1 VSAAR
6 LSVTPRGAP
15 GPVVVRDR
23 AWLVSDALV
32 VSRLSTHAVL
42 PVRDVA
48 LQRGARAV
56 AFALGLLALPDAGP
70 ASIAAVDLVLDA
82 EQLGERIALPPSAI
96 GEAFRALWVADVL
109 RHGSAPGMARFAD
122 DLVPETSLAY
132 ALRWSVVTERLLDRS
147 GEGSLAAVMLFRLLL
162 DRVSHPHAPAALPAS
177 LVAEQLGLSEDQS
190 RRGMKALLQRELLV
204 EQPHA
209 GRAKQYLL
217 APGVLLGQATEVPAA
232 PVAAP
237 AAVAPMLMM
246 AGAATAP
253 LTGSRHRPPRRH
265 RSRPPAWSRPPPRWP
280 AARSSSSP
288 GSASSC
294 PRRPSCRWRCRGPA
308 WPACGSTPRRAPDRR
323 PRAGSVGRHPAVGR
337 RAGTRASVPG
347 SGGALCRP
355 GPPRGSRALLA
366 AAGHRSAALTPGVR
380 DPVGSALRN
389 VTPRICHGPARWC

>member
-217 APGVLLGQATEVPAA
+217 APGVLVGQPGEGSTA
-232 PVAAP
+232 PSAGP
-237 AAVAPMLMM
+237 LAAVAPTAFAVPGPAPAAM
-246 AGAATAP
+246 AAAGGTAALAAPLGAPVPLVSPAAP
-253 LTGSRHRPPRRH
+253 LTAAAV
-265 RSRPPAWSRPPPRWP
+265 PA
-280 AARSSSSP
+280 
-288 GSASSC
+288 G
-294 PRRPSCRWRCRGPA
+294 
-308 WPACGSTPRRAPDRR
+308 
-323 PRAGSVGRHPAVGR
+323 AVGPILEFAGQR
-337 RAGTRASVPG
+337 IELPAQAELSVAIPGTRVAG
-347 SGGALCRP
+347 MRLD
-355 GPPRGSRALLA
+355 A
-366 AAGHRSAALTPGVR
+366 ATGRLV
-380 DPVGSALRN
+380 VVLE
-389 VTPRICHGPARWC
+389 PAQ

>member
-1 VSAAR
+1 MNALRA
-6 LSVTPRGAP
+6 VTPRGLP

-32 VSRLSTHAVL
+32 VSRLSAHPVL
-42 PVRDVA
+42 PVRDVT

-70 ASIAAVDLVLDA
+70 ASIAAVDLVLDP

-96 GEAFRALWVADVL
+96 AEAFRALWVADVL
-109 RHGSAPGMARFAD
+109 RHGSTPGMARFAD

-162 DRVSHPHAPAALPAS
+162 DRVSHPQAPAALPAS

-217 APGVLLGQATEVPAA
+217 APSVLVGTPVEAPVAVPAAAPMVALAGSSMPGAAIGVPA
-232 PVAAP
+232 PVAA
-237 AAVAPMLMM
+237 AAVAPAPVAAGVP
-246 AGAATAP
+246 AGALGPILEFAGQRIE
-253 LTGSRHRPPRRH
+253 L
-265 RSRPPAWSRPPPRWP
+265 PAQ
-280 AARSSSSP
+280 AEL
-288 GSASSC
+288 
-294 PRRPSCRWRCRGPA
+294 
-308 WPACGSTPRRAPDRR
+308 
-323 PRAGSVGRHPAVGR
+323 SVAVP
-337 RAGTRASVPG
+337 GTRVAGMRLDAATGRLVVVLEP
-347 SGGALCRP
+347 AL
-355 GPPRGSRALLA
+355 
-366 AAGHRSAALTPGVR
+366 
-380 DPVGSALRN
+380 
-389 VTPRICHGPARWC
+389 

>member
-1 VSAAR
+1 VNVAR
-6 LSVTPRGAP
+6 AGVTPRGLP

-23 AWLVSDALV
+23 AWLVSDGLV
-32 VSRLSTHAVL
+32 MSRLTAHPVL

-96 GEAFRALWVADVL
+96 AEAFRALWVADVL

-132 ALRWSVVTERLLDRS
+132 ALRWNVVTERLLDRS

-162 DRVSHPHAPAALPAS
+162 DRVSHPQAPAALPAS

-217 APGVLLGQATEVPAA
+217 APGVLVGVPAEAPAAPPAPVPTAAPLLAVAGSAAPVPVMAAAA

-237 AAVAPMLMM
+237 AAVP
-246 AGAATAP
+246 ATAP
-253 LTGSRHRPPRRH
+253 
-265 RSRPPAWSRPPPRWP
+265 
-280 AARSSSSP
+280 
-288 GSASSC
+288 
-294 PRRPSCRWRCRGPA
+294 
-308 WPACGSTPRRAPDRR
+308 
-323 PRAGSVGRHPAVGR
+323 
-337 RAGTRASVPG
+337 
-347 SGGALCRP
+347 GA
-355 GPPRGSRALLA
+355 LA
-366 AAGHRSAALTPGVR
+366 AAGGPILEFAGQRIELPAQAELSVAIPGTRVAGMRLDPATGRLVVVLEPAL
-380 DPVGSALRN
+380 
-389 VTPRICHGPARWC
+389 

>member
-6 LSVTPRGAP
+6 LGLTGRAAP

-32 VSRLSTHAVL
+32 VSRLTAHPVL

-109 RHGSAPGMARFAD
+109 RHGSAPGMARFTD
-122 DLVPETSLAY
+122 DLVPETPLAY
-132 ALRWSVVTERLLDRS
+132 ALRWGVVTERLLDRS

-177 LVAEQLGLSEDQS
+177 MVAEQLGLSEDQA
-190 RRGMKALLQRELLV
+190 RRGMKALLQRDLLV

-217 APGVLLGQATEVPAA
+217 SPAVLVGQPAEA
-232 PVAAP
+232 SPAAP
-237 AAVAPMLMM
+237 AAFVAPAMAVG
-246 AGAATAP
+246 AGAVAVPAPLATAAP
-253 LTGSRHRPPRRH
+253 QSV
-265 RSRPPAWSRPPPRWP
+265 AQAAP
-280 AARSSSSP
+280 AAT
-288 GSASSC
+288 
-294 PRRPSCRWRCRGPA
+294 PA
-308 WPACGSTPRRAPDRR
+308 AVPAALP
-323 PRAGSVGRHPAVGR
+323 AGAVGPILEFAGQR
-337 RAGTRASVPG
+337 IELPAQAELSVAIPGTRVAGMRLDAATGRLVVVLEP
-347 SGGALCRP
+347 AL
-355 GPPRGSRALLA
+355 
-366 AAGHRSAALTPGVR
+366 
-380 DPVGSALRN
+380 
-389 VTPRICHGPARWC
+389 